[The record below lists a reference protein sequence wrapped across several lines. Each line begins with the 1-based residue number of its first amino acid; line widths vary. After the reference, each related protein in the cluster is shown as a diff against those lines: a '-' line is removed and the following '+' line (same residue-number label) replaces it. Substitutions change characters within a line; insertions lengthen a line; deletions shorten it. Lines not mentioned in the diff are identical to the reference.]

1 MQSMSAKNSKNYP
14 RAKEHGRNAL
24 ILTVLNIIVTMFLS
38 MLIIGLVAGYGCAY
52 NNNSYSSRRELATIM
67 ALLQ

>member
-1 MQSMSAKNSKNYP
+1 MQSMSAKNSKHYP
-14 RAKEHGRNAL
+14 RAKAHGRNAL

-38 MLIIGLVAGYGCAY
+38 MLIIGLLAGYGCAD
-52 NNNSYSSRRELATIM
+52 SYGAFRSGRELATII